1 MSTILI
7 TEFITS
13 KALDFLSQKY
23 AVIYQPDSY
32 SRRFDLLK
40 LSSEVDAIIVRNLTQ
55 VDQELL
61 SSTKQLKVV
70 GRLGVG
76 LENIDLDYCKNHGI
90 QVFPATG
97 ANAQSVAE
105 YVVST
110 AVILIRGLLV
120 ATPLT
125 VGGQWPRSKFIEQ
138 REAHGKTLGIVGLG
152 NIGREVAKKA
162 SAFGFQCVAYDP
174 LIAGTSVSIDE
185 LTIPLLGLEKLLNQ
199 SAVVTLH
206 LPLLDSTKGLFSGQT
221 LDLMQEGA
229 FLVNTSRGQIVDEEA
244 LADRL
249 RSGRLGGAAMDVFA
263 KEPAKDLSHFAGIEN
278 ILLTPHISGVTFE
291 SNDRVCDVVARL
303 VDQALGKF
311 V

>member
-1 MSTILI
+1 MLSILI
-7 TEFITS
+7 TEFITRQ
-13 KALDFLSQKY
+13 ALDFLSQKY
-23 AVIYQPDSY
+23 AVIYLPDSY
-32 SRRFDLLK
+32 SRRADLLK

-61 SSTKQLKVV
+61 CIAKQLKVV

-110 AVILIRGLLV
+110 AVVLMRGLLV

-125 VGGQWPRSKFIEQ
+125 VSGQWPRSKFIEQ

-152 NIGREVAKKA
+152 SIGREVAKKA
-162 SAFGFQCVAYDP
+162 SAFGFKCVAYDP
-174 LIAGTSVSIDE
+174 LIVGTSVSIDQ
-185 LTIPLLGLEKLLNQ
+185 LTIPLFGLEKLLNQ

-206 LPLLDSTKGLFSGQT
+206 LPLLDSTKGLFSGPT
-221 LDLMQEGA
+221 LDLMQDGA

-278 ILLTPHISGVTFE
+278 IFLTPHISGVTFE
-291 SNDRVCDVVARL
+291 SNDRVCDVVTRL

-311 V
+311 A